1 MENMTIVLLA
11 VILFFLVALF
21 AALLW
26 VWERT
31 NRRIDA
37 LNERLIEAS
46 QYQRGTSESFVQIQ
60 QNLGQLREAGR
71 HMEQV
76 GKEIAGLS
84 DLLRA
89 PKLRGGIGELFLG
102 DLLAQMLSPEQ
113 YQLQY
118 AFQSGERV
126 DAVVKLAAGMV
137 PVDSKFPL
145 ESFQRLLKEQDDE
158 QRARER
164 RDFIKTVRKHIDDIA
179 AKYIRPDEGTFDFA
193 LMYIPAENVYY
204 ETIIADEAM
213 GESGGVMSHALD
225 RKVIPVS
232 PNSFYAYLQA
242 IALGLRGLQIEERA
256 QEILGYLG
264 RLEGDYRR
272 FQEAFGV
279 LGTHLENARKKYEET
294 ARLAAGVQ
302 AKLASARQ
310 PGPDF
315 KSDTESL
322 SGPGETGS
330 S

>member
-1 MENMTIVLLA
+1 
-11 VILFFLVALF
+11 
-21 AALLW
+21 
-26 VWERT
+26 
-31 NRRIDA
+31 
-37 LNERLIEAS
+37 
-46 QYQRGTSESFVQIQ
+46 
-60 QNLGQLREAGR
+60 
-71 HMEQV
+71 
-76 GKEIAGLS
+76 
-84 DLLRA
+84 
-89 PKLRGGIGELFLG
+89 
-102 DLLAQMLSPEQ
+102 
-113 YQLQY
+113 
-118 AFQSGERV
+118 
-126 DAVVKLAAGMV
+126 
-137 PVDSKFPL
+137 
-145 ESFQRLLKEQDDE
+145 
-158 QRARER
+158 
-164 RDFIKTVRKHIDDIA
+164 
-179 AKYIRPDEGTFDFA
+179 RPDEGTFDFA

-204 ETIIADEAM
+204 ETIIADEAT
-213 GESGGVMSHALD
+213 GESGGVILHALD

>member
-1 MENMTIVLLA
+1 MTIVLLA

>member
-1 MENMTIVLLA
+1 MINLTLVLLG
-11 VILFFLVALF
+11 VILLFLIALF

-31 NRRIDA
+31 NRRIDS
-37 LNERLIEAS
+37 LNERLIESS
-46 QYQRGTSESFVQIQ
+46 QFQRGTSESFVQIQ
-60 QNLGQLREAGR
+60 QNLGQLTEASR

-76 GKEIAGLS
+76 GKEISGLS

-118 AFQSGERV
+118 TFQSGERV

-145 ESFQRLLKEQDDE
+145 ESFQRLLNEEDPDR
-158 QRARER
+158 RAKER
-164 RDFIKTVRKHIDDIA
+164 RAFLRTVRKHIDDIA
-179 AKYIRPDEGTFDFA
+179 SKYIRPDEGTFDFA

-204 ETIIADEAM
+204 ETIISDENA
-213 GESGGVMSHALD
+213 GEENSLMVHALD

-232 PNSFYAYLQA
+232 PNSLYAYLQA
-242 IALGLRGLQIEERA
+242 IALGLRGLQIEEQA

-264 RLEGDYRR
+264 RLEGDFRR
-272 FQEAFGV
+272 FHEAFNV

-294 ARLAAGVQ
+294 DKLASGVQ
-302 AKLASARQ
+302 AKLISARQ
-310 PGPDF
+310 PG
-315 KSDTESL
+315 TEFIAGEGEINSL
-322 SGPGETGS
+322 AADDD
-330 S
+330 

>member
-1 MENMTIVLLA
+1 MTIVLLA
-11 VILFFLVALF
+11 VILFFLVSLF

-204 ETIIADEAM
+204 ETIIADEAT
-213 GESGGVMSHALD
+213 GESGGVILHALD
-225 RKVIPVS
+225 RK
-232 PNSFYAYLQA
+232 
-242 IALGLRGLQIEERA
+242 
-256 QEILGYLG
+256 
-264 RLEGDYRR
+264 
-272 FQEAFGV
+272 
-279 LGTHLENARKKYEET
+279 
-294 ARLAAGVQ
+294 
-302 AKLASARQ
+302 
-310 PGPDF
+310 
-315 KSDTESL
+315 
-322 SGPGETGS
+322 
-330 S
+330 

>member
-1 MENMTIVLLA
+1 MENMTLILLG

-21 AALLW
+21 AALLY

-37 LNERLIEAS
+37 LNERLIETS

-60 QNLGQLREAGR
+60 QNLGQLTEAGR

-102 DLLAQMLSPEQ
+102 DLLAQMLAPEQ
-113 YQLQY
+113 YELQY
-118 AFQSGERV
+118 TFQSGERV
-126 DAVVKLAAGMV
+126 DAVIKLAAGMV

-145 ESFQRLLKEQDDE
+145 ESFQRLLSLEDE
-158 QRARER
+158 ELRSKER
-164 RDFIKTVRKHIDDIA
+164 RAFLRTVRKHIDDIS

-204 ETIIADEAM
+204 ETIISDTATEDAN
-213 GESGGVMSHALD
+213 SVMMHALD

-242 IALGLRGLQIEERA
+242 IALGLRGLQIEEQA

-264 RLEGDYRR
+264 RLEGDFRR
-272 FQEAFGV
+272 FQEAFSV
-279 LGTHLENARKKYEET
+279 LGTHLENARKKYQET
-294 ARLAAGVQ
+294 DQLAASVQ
-302 AKLASARQ
+302 TKLSAARQ
-310 PGPDF
+310 PNPDT
-315 KSDTESL
+315 DRESKRI
-322 SGPGETGS
+322 TD
-330 S
+330 

>member
-1 MENMTIVLLA
+1 MENMTLILLA

-37 LNERLIEAS
+37 LNERLIETS

-60 QNLGQLREAGR
+60 QNLGQLTEAGR
-71 HMEQV
+71 YMEQV

-118 AFQSGERV
+118 TFPSGERV

-145 ESFQRLLKEQDDE
+145 ESFQRLLNEENEDL
-158 QRARER
+158 RSRER
-164 RDFIKTVRKHIDDIA
+164 RQFLRVVRKHIDDIA

-204 ETIIADEAM
+204 ETIISDVDVDEAN
-213 GESGGVMSHALD
+213 SVMAHAMD
-225 RKVIPVS
+225 RNVFPVS

-242 IALGLRGLQIEERA
+242 IALGLRGLQIEEQA

-264 RLEGDYRR
+264 RLEGDFRR
-272 FQEAFGV
+272 FHEAFGV
-279 LGTHLENARKKYEET
+279 LGTHLENARKKFEET
-294 ARLAAGVQ
+294 DRLAAGVQ
-302 AKLASARQ
+302 AKLTSARQ
-310 PGPDF
+310 PGLKLDR
-315 KSDTESL
+315 
-322 SGPGETGS
+322 GE
-330 S
+330 

>member
-1 MENMTIVLLA
+1 MENMTLILLG

-37 LNERLIEAS
+37 LNERLIETS
-46 QYQRGTSESFVQIQ
+46 QYQRGTSESFIQIQ
-60 QNLGQLREAGR
+60 QNLGQLTEAGR

-76 GKEIAGLS
+76 GKEIAGLN

-102 DLLAQMLSPEQ
+102 DLLAQMLAPEQ

-118 AFQSGERV
+118 TFQSGERV

-145 ESFQRLLKEQDDE
+145 ESFQRLFDEDDPAR
-158 QRARER
+158 RARER
-164 RDFIKTVRKHIDDIA
+164 RLFLRTVRKHIDDIA

-204 ETIIADEAM
+204 ETIIADETA
-213 GESGGVMSHALD
+213 GEASSVMAHALD

-242 IALGLRGLQIEERA
+242 IALGLRGLQIEEQA

-264 RLEGDYRR
+264 RLEGDFRR
-272 FQEAFGV
+272 FQESLGV
-279 LGTHLENARKKYEET
+279 LGTHIENARKKYEET
-294 ARLAAGVQ
+294 DRLAASVQ
-302 AKLASARQ
+302 AKLAIARQ
-310 PGPDF
+310 PGPEFAQSHQQPPDAEEVA
-315 KSDTESL
+315 D
-322 SGPGETGS
+322 
-330 S
+330 

>member
-1 MENMTIVLLA
+1 MENMTLILLG

-37 LNERLIEAS
+37 LNERLIETS

-60 QNLGQLREAGR
+60 QNLGQLTEAGR

-102 DLLAQMLSPEQ
+102 DLLAQMLASEQ
-113 YQLQY
+113 YELQY
-118 AFQSGERV
+118 TFQSGERV
-126 DAVVKLAAGMV
+126 DAVIKLAAGMV

-145 ESFQRLLKEQDDE
+145 ESFQRLLNIEDE
-158 QRARER
+158 ELRSKER
-164 RDFIKTVRKHIDDIA
+164 RAFVRTVRKHIDDIS

-204 ETIIADEAM
+204 ETIISDAATSDA
-213 GESGGVMSHALD
+213 ESVMAHALE

-242 IALGLRGLQIEERA
+242 IALGLRGLQIEEQA

-264 RLEGDYRR
+264 RLEGEFRR
-272 FQEAFGV
+272 FQEAFSV
-279 LGTHLENARKKYEET
+279 LGTHLENARKKYQET
-294 ARLAAGVQ
+294 DRLAASVQ
-302 AKLASARQ
+302 TRLSAARQ
-310 PGPDF
+310 PGLNVER
-315 KSDTESL
+315 ESKQI
-322 SGPGETGS
+322 TD
-330 S
+330 

>member
-1 MENMTIVLLA
+1 MQNLTLVLLG

-37 LNERLIEAS
+37 LNERLIETS
-46 QYQRGTSESFVQIQ
+46 QYQRGTSESFTQIQ
-60 QNLGQLREAGR
+60 QNLGQLTEAGR

-76 GKEIAGLS
+76 GKEIAGLN

-102 DLLAQMLSPEQ
+102 DLLAQMLAPEQ

-118 AFQSGERV
+118 TFQSGERV

-145 ESFQRLLKEQDDE
+145 ESFQRLFHEEDPT
-158 QRARER
+158 RRNRER
-164 RDFIKTVRKHIDDIA
+164 RIFLRTVRKHIDDIA

-204 ETIIADEAM
+204 ETIIADETA
-213 GESGGVMSHALD
+213 GEDSSVMAHALD

-242 IALGLRGLQIEERA
+242 IALGLRGLQIEEQA

-264 RLEGDYRR
+264 RLEGDFRR
-272 FQEAFGV
+272 FQESLGV
-279 LGTHLENARKKYEET
+279 LGTHIENARKKYEET
-294 ARLAAGVQ
+294 DRLAASVQ
-302 AKLASARQ
+302 AKLAIARQ

-315 KSDTESL
+315 TQSHHQPPDPEDE
-322 SGPGETGS
+322 G
-330 S
+330 

>member
-1 MENMTIVLLA
+1 MENTMLILLG

-37 LNERLIEAS
+37 LNERLIETS
-46 QYQRGTSESFVQIQ
+46 QLQRGTSESFIQIQ
-60 QNLGQLREAGR
+60 QNLGQLTEAGR

-102 DLLAQMLSPEQ
+102 DLLDQMLSPEQ
-113 YQLQY
+113 YKLQY
-118 AFQSGERV
+118 TFQSGERV
-126 DAVVKLAAGMV
+126 DAVIKLATGMV

-145 ESFQRLLKEQDDE
+145 DSFQRMLKVDDVE
-158 QRARER
+158 ARNKER
-164 RDFIKTVRKHIDDIA
+164 RAFLRAVRGHIDDIA

-204 ETIIADEAM
+204 EVIIGDEVSNE
-213 GESGGVMSHALD
+213 GRSVMTHALE

-242 IALGLRGLQIEERA
+242 IALGLRGLQIEEQA
-256 QEILGYLG
+256 QQILGYLG
-264 RLEGDYRR
+264 RLEGDFRR
-272 FQEAFGV
+272 FQESFSV

-294 ARLAAGVQ
+294 NRLAASVQ
-302 AKLASARQ
+302 TKLAIARQ
-310 PGPDF
+310 PGPDLEN
-315 KSDTESL
+315 SD
-322 SGPGETGS
+322 
-330 S
+330 

>member
-1 MENMTIVLLA
+1 
-11 VILFFLVALF
+11 
-21 AALLW
+21 
-26 VWERT
+26 
-31 NRRIDA
+31 
-37 LNERLIEAS
+37 
-46 QYQRGTSESFVQIQ
+46 
-60 QNLGQLREAGR
+60 
-71 HMEQV
+71 
-76 GKEIAGLS
+76 
-84 DLLRA
+84 
-89 PKLRGGIGELFLG
+89 
-102 DLLAQMLSPEQ
+102 
-113 YQLQY
+113 
-118 AFQSGERV
+118 
-126 DAVVKLAAGMV
+126 
-137 PVDSKFPL
+137 
-145 ESFQRLLKEQDDE
+145 
-158 QRARER
+158 
-164 RDFIKTVRKHIDDIA
+164 TVRKHIDDIA

-204 ETIIADEAM
+204 ETIIADEAT